1 VARTQVE
8 RESLT
13 KDVDHLL
20 EECRMVLPGVQAL
33 FGFQL
38 VAVFSHQFFA
48 RLGDFEH
55 MLHIGALFLTAVAAA
70 MLMAPAA
77 YHRQAEP
84 GQVSDRF
91 VAYASTL
98 LTWAMVPLMLGLSI
112 DMYVITMAMFHSPAA
127 ALVVALA
134 LLTITSTLWF
144 VIPRAHRASGRER
157 ASGSRPA
164 RRLPAS

>member
-1 VARTQVE
+1 VAHTQVE
-8 RESLT
+8 RESLSR
-13 KDVDHLL
+13 DVDHLL

-38 VAVFSHQFFA
+38 VAVFSYQFFE
-48 RLGDFEH
+48 RLGTTEH
-55 MLHIGALFLTAVAAA
+55 ILHLGALFLTAVAAA

-91 VAYASTL
+91 VGYASML
-98 LTWAMVPLMLGLSI
+98 LTWAMVPVMLGLSI
-112 DMYVITMAMFHSPAA
+112 DMYVITMAMFRSMEASLA
-127 ALVVALA
+127 VASA
-134 LLTITSTLWF
+134 LLVICATLWF
-144 VIPRAHRASGRER
+144 VMPRARRLHGRER
-157 ASGSRPA
+157 ASRGSHA